1 MKAIGQGI
9 SGGLE
14 KVEISTDEPVRFIN
28 LPQCENINYTL
39 CYLTPHHNYLGA
51 IAVQNNQQINEL
63 NNQLNNTTT
72 QAQNLALRAFQGN
85 N

>member
-1 MKAIGQGI
+1 MSTEEKNREFFKLWTAKEAYLKAIGQGI

-51 IAVQNNQQINEL
+51 IAVQNNQQIYM
-63 NNQLNNTTT
+63 
-72 QAQNLALRAFQGN
+72 
-85 N
+85 